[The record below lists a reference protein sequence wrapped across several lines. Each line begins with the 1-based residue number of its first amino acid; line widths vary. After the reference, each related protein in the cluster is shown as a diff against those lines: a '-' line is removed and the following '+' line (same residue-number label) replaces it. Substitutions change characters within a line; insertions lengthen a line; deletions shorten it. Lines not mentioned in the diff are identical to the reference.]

1 MNSTSKANI
10 FVITFQAKLAL
21 SFLERYC
28 LGIPDSSE
36 DFHDT
41 VLKDG
46 IVGILSYMNRG
57 LNEVAAHK
65 PLREKQ
71 RIIRSLD
78 KVMEY
83 LGTAIA
89 GFSPQ
94 VGLL

>member
-1 MNSTSKANI
+1 
-10 FVITFQAKLAL
+10 
-21 SFLERYC
+21 
-28 LGIPDSSE
+28 
-36 DFHDT
+36 
-41 VLKDG
+41 
-46 IVGILSYMNRG
+46 MNRG
-57 LNEVAAHK
+57 LNEAAAHK

-94 VGLL
+94 VSLNFACNNDRLTLD